1 MLDLRGEKY
10 KKMFYDTQF
19 VKVINMFFKNKIL
32 SHKSIATVVNSRY
45 SEAVQSY
52 YRLIPSLH
60 PRK

>member
-32 SHKSIATVVNSRY
+32 STVSNVYGR
-45 SEAVQSY
+45 
-52 YRLIPSLH
+52 R
-60 PRK
+60 